1 MSLGKI
7 MVVDDEEDVV
17 RALGMRLKSAG
28 YEVITAMDGMSATQM
43 AVKHQ
48 PDLILLDIGMPGG
61 DGHTVAQRLKSNLK
75 TLTVP
80 IIYLTAR
87 ANQEDMRK
95 ATDLGAAGYLLKP
108 FKSERLLSLVER
120 VLGESRHGH
129 DQEG

>member
-1 MSLGKI
+1 
-7 MVVDDEEDVV
+7 MVVDDEEDIV
-17 RALGMRLKSAG
+17 RALSMRLKAAG
-28 YEVITAMDGMSATQM
+28 YEVISAADGLTATQM

-61 DGHTVAQRLKSNLK
+61 DGHTVAQRLKGNLK

-80 IIYLTAR
+80 IIYLTAK

-95 ATDLGAAGYLLKP
+95 ATELGAAGYLLKP

-120 VLGESRHGH
+120 VLDECRHGL
-129 DQEG
+129 DQGAGGC